1 MYNALIFVHVLSLF
15 GFLFAHG
22 ASALV
27 MFRVQRERDP
37 ARLHA
42 LLDLSQSMGVA
53 MAITALLIFLS
64 GLLGGFIGQWWGR
77 GWIWVSLALFI
88 AISIVMSVLGRPY
101 LERVRRAIGIGTTEE
116 QRRKLPIA
124 PALPP
129 DELARVL
136 ASGRPA
142 LVAAVGLGGLVLITW
157 LMMYKP
163 F

>member
-1 MYNALIFVHVLSLF
+1 MYLSLVFLHVLSIF

-27 MFRVQRERDP
+27 MFRVQRERDL

-42 LLDLSQSMGVA
+42 LLDLSQAMGSA
-53 MAITALLIFLS
+53 MAITSLLLFLF
-64 GLLGGFIGQWWGR
+64 GLLAGFLGRWWGQ
-77 GWIWVSLALFI
+77 GWIWVSLVLFI

-129 DELARVL
+129 DELAQVL
-136 ASGRPA
+136 ASGRPG
-142 LVAAVGLGGLVLITW
+142 LVAAVGLGGLVVITW